1 VSRIGFL
8 NRIHGKGANGVGDI
22 EAGGLGHGDQ
32 INAKK
37 GLKEGLGEELADKQA
52 KSPALPQ
59 L

>member
-1 VSRIGFL
+1 
-8 NRIHGKGANGVGDI
+8 
-22 EAGGLGHGDQ
+22 LGHGDQ